1 MRFQEDNVAYLSVDG
16 VELFGGLPGK
26 VVDFKIKIKG
36 KEAKIMPSK
45 IVFWARI
52 AEANDKFHRVDY
64 NA

>member
-1 MRFQEDNVAYLSVDG
+1 MG
-16 VELFGGLPGK
+16 
-26 VVDFKIKIKG
+26 FKIKIKG